1 MDYKRHPL
9 PTALDY
15 DYLFKILVIGD
26 SGVGKSSLLLRYS
39 DDTFIE
45 NHIPTIGV
53 DFKIRT
59 ILLEGKTIKVQMW
72 DTAGQERFKAISQ
85 TFYHGA
91 HGIFL
96 VYDVTNSESFY
107 NISKWSK
114 DVETYGTENV
124 KKVIIGNKCDLYNKI
139 VDFDAAKRFS
149 DALGAPILETSAKN
163 NSNVNQ
169 AFLTMVESI
178 KQTVEQNVARE
189 SMGKVITLGSS
200 GQKEINTTTT
210 CWCG

>member
-1 MDYKRHPL
+1 MSNLL
-9 PTALDY
+9 PTTMDY

-26 SGVGKSSLLLRYS
+26 SGVGKSSFLLRYT

-59 ILLEGKTIKVQMW
+59 IILGGKTIKVQMW

-96 VYDVTNSESFY
+96 VFDVTDSDSFY
-107 NISKWSK
+107 NIQKWIS
-114 DVETYGTENV
+114 DVDRYAADGV
-124 KKVIIGNKCDLYNKI
+124 KKVRLVNGT
-139 VDFDAAKRFS
+139 S
-149 DALGAPILETSAKN
+149 ILFER
-163 NSNVNQ
+163 
-169 AFLTMVESI
+169 L
-178 KQTVEQNVARE
+178 
-189 SMGKVITLGSS
+189 
-200 GQKEINTTTT
+200 
-210 CWCG
+210 

>member
-1 MDYKRHPL
+1 M
-9 PTALDY
+9 
-15 DYLFKILVIGD
+15 VIRD

-39 DDTFIE
+39 DDTFIQ

-59 ILLEGKTIKVQMW
+59 IVLEGKTIKVQMW

-96 VYDVTNSESFY
+96 VYDMTNSVSFY
-107 NISKWSK
+107 NISKWNK
-114 DVETYGTENV
+114 DVEKYGTEDV
-124 KKVIIGNKCDLYNKI
+124 KRVMIGNKCDLYNKI
-139 VDFDAAKRFS
+139 VDFDSGKRLA
-149 DALGAPILETSAKN
+149 DAIGAPFLETSAKN
-163 NSNVNQ
+163 NSNVSQ

-178 KQTVEQNVARE
+178 KQTVEQRVDRE
-189 SMGKVITLGSS
+189 GRGKVITLG
-200 GQKEINTTTT
+200 GREQKEVDTTSA
-210 CWCG
+210 CWCM

>member
-1 MDYKRHPL
+1 M
-9 PTALDY
+9 DY

-39 DDTFIE
+39 DDTFIQ

-59 ILLEGKTIKVQMW
+59 IVLEGKTIKVQMW

-96 VYDVTNSESFY
+96 VYDVMNSDSFY
-107 NISKWSK
+107 NISKWNK
-114 DVETYGTENV
+114 DVEKYGTEDV
-124 KKVIIGNKCDLYNKI
+124 KKVMVGNKCDLFNKI
-139 VDFDAAKRFS
+139 VDFDSAKKLA
-149 DALGAPILETSAKN
+149 DAIGAPFLETSAKN
-163 NSNVNQ
+163 SSNVSQ
-169 AFLTMVESI
+169 AFLTMVEGI
-178 KQTVEQNVARE
+178 KQTVEQRVDRE
-189 SMGKVITLGSS
+189 GRGKVITLG
-200 GQKEINTTTT
+200 GREQKEVDTAAS
-210 CWCG
+210 CWCM